1 MDFLVKT
8 SPSVDWKR
16 GQVTCY
22 IGSTKYKLPTCNINS
37 VDTICDDNSFAG
49 LHVDDDI
56 SNSEHELQRG
66 VTISK
71 NSDHVALGE
80 NA

>member
-22 IGSTKYKLPTCNINS
+22 VNNKKYILPTCNIHSIDN
-37 VDTICDDNSFAG
+37 ICDDNMFAG
-49 LHVDDDI
+49 LHVDDDFG
-56 SNSEHELQRG
+56 NSEHELQRSAT
-66 VTISK
+66 VSK
-71 NSDHVALGE
+71 NSVKMATE
-80 NA
+80 QNA